1 MLQIKDDGEIEIN
14 CASVKDMLVQA
25 SSLLMEVARK
35 SVEVTENYE
44 YPSQVLNDIFR
55 SLKFT
60 LLLERGMTEDEA
72 FEYLKAE
79 DEARQNS
86 GS

>member
-1 MLQIKDDGEIEIN
+1 MLQIQDDGEIEIN

-25 SSLLMEVARK
+25 SSLLMEVSRK
-35 SVEVTENYE
+35 AVEVTENYE
-44 YPSQVLNDIFR
+44 YPSQVLNDIFK

-60 LLLERGMTEDEA
+60 LLLERGMTEEEA

-79 DEARQNS
+79 DERSNHS
-86 GS
+86 S